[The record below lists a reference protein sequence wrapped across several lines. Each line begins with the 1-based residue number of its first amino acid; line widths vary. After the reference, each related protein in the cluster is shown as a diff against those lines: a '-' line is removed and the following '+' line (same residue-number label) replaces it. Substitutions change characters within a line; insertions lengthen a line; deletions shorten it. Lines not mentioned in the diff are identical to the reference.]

1 MGMLIPA
8 GRLRR
13 LPKHVRLAHEYCF
26 FLHDECARMLVE
38 YEAAEATRVAF
49 RFTGKAQSKRFK
61 ELAEKH
67 DVLSAMREL
76 GLHSEARR
84 VVMNN
89 ITMALVSDCAHHLY
103 EALRCFEKR
112 KVVPGFN
119 LLRKPL
125 LDSLMYFS
133 WMVADED
140 AFYSA
145 FASGDPTRITQKMIG
160 NRRRDILAQ
169 AIDKT
174 ALSGIVKA
182 EDLVAMV
189 FDVSNPNGLYGLF
202 QHAVHLVTVER
213 IEIRTS
219 PENFNFIFKNPND
232 DDVYETLYALLP
244 TVLLYLSHVILMLY
258 ERIKPMESGARDA
271 FVFRSKMAYL
281 CQSSTD
287 GAAQLAC
294 AMSEEFSPLVE
305 CGACNASLK
314 ITPNNALRLLLTD
327 SFRCVRCRRTQP
339 FPFSWIF

>member
-1 MGMLIPA
+1 M
-8 GRLRR
+8 
-13 LPKHVRLAHEYCF
+13 RLAHEYCF
-26 FLHDECARMLVE
+26 FLHDEFARMLVE
-38 YEAAEATRVAF
+38 YEAAKATLVSF
-49 RFTGKAQSKRFK
+49 RFTGKAQGKRFEK
-61 ELAEKH
+61 LARKH

-89 ITMALVSDCAHHLY
+89 ITMAMVSDCAHHLY

-145 FASGDPTRITQKMIG
+145 FTSGDPTRITQKIIG
-160 NRRRDILAQ
+160 NRRKDILIQ
-169 AIDKT
+169 AIDKA
-174 ALSGIVKA
+174 ALGDIVTA
-182 EDLVAMV
+182 EDLIAMV
-189 FDVSNPNGLYGLF
+189 FDVKNSSGLYRLF

-213 IEIRTS
+213 MEIRTS

-232 DDVYETLYALLP
+232 DDIYETLYAVLP
-244 TVLLYLSHVILMLY
+244 AVLLYLAHVIMVLY
-258 ERIKPMESGARDA
+258 ERIKPMDPGGGKA
-271 FVFRSKMAYL
+271 FVFRSTAAYRFL
-281 CQSSTD
+281 RSQAE
-287 GAAQLAC
+287 AATVAK
-294 AMSEEFSPLVE
+294 AMDDNLSPLVK
-305 CGACNASLK
+305 CCACDTSLK
-314 ITPNNALRLLLTD
+314 VTPYNALRLLLTD
-327 SFRCVRCRRTQP
+327 SFQCVRCRRKQL